1 MTHSDDTPAGQ
12 EHGSQA
18 PTLAHMRRAKIVC
31 TMGPAT
37 TGRLPEFVAAGMDV
51 ARLNLSHG
59 SHADHE
65 RIYTEIRQASDASGH
80 AVGILVDLQGPK
92 IRLGKFASGP
102 VELVNGATFTITT
115 EAVPGDVSE
124 CSTTYSGLA
133 GDVAAGDVIL
143 VDDGKVALRVVE
155 VVGPRVI
162 TKVEIG
168 GVVSDNKGLNLPGVL
183 VSVPALSEK
192 DERDLR
198 WALGLRADMI
208 ALSFVRTAKDIE
220 DVHRVMDDEGIRLPV
235 IAKIEKPQAI
245 ENLDEIVRAADGIMV
260 ARGDLGVELPLE
272 DVPLVQKR
280 AVELARRQA
289 KPVIVAT
296 QVLES
301 MISLP
306 RPTRAEASD
315 CANAV
320 LDGADAIMLSGET
333 SVGKYPLEAVRTMAR
348 IIESTEKHGLDRI
361 PPLGSR
367 PSTKGG
373 AITYAAAT
381 VGDLLGVKYLVTF
394 TQSGDSARRMARLR
408 SSIPLLAFT
417 PVPSVRSQ
425 LALVWGIET
434 FLTEMVEHTDE
445 MVMLVDQTLLSV
457 GRCAPGDLVVI
468 AAGSP
473 PGIPGSL
480 NAMRVHRM
488 GDAAAGVAP
497 AYRRA
502 TI

>member
-1 MTHSDDTPAGQ
+1 
-12 EHGSQA
+12 
-18 PTLAHMRRAKIVC
+18 MRRAKIVC
-31 TMGPAT
+31 TLGPAT
-37 TGRLPEFVAAGMDV
+37 AGRLIEFVNAGMDV

-65 RIYTEIRQASDASGH
+65 RAYTEVRRASDETGR

-92 IRLGKFASGP
+92 IRVGRFAEGRATLN
-102 VELVNGATFTITT
+102 EGDTFTITT
-115 EAVPGDVSE
+115 QDVAGDATI
-124 CSTTYSGLA
+124 CSTTHTQLPADVGP
-133 GDVAAGDVIL
+133 GDAVL
-143 VDDGKVALRVVE
+143 VDDGKVLLRVVE
-155 VVGPRVI
+155 TTGDCVI
-162 TKVEIG
+162 TRVEVG
-168 GVVSDNKGLNLPGVL
+168 GEISDHKGLNLPGVPL
-183 VSVPALSEK
+183 SVPALSEK
-192 DERDLR
+192 DEADLR
-198 WALGLRADMI
+198 WALRLRADLV
-208 ALSFVRTAKDIE
+208 ALSFVRSAKDAE
-220 DVHRVMDDEGIRLPV
+220 SVHRVMDEVGIRLPV
-235 IAKIEKPQAI
+235 IAKIEKPQAV
-245 ENLDEIVRAADGIMV
+245 ENLDEIVRTFDGIMV

-272 DVPLVQKR
+272 EVPLVQKR

-333 SVGKYPLEAVRTMAR
+333 SVGRYPLEAVRTMAR
-348 IIESTEKHGLDRI
+348 IIETTEEQALERI
-361 PPLGSR
+361 PPITSK

-373 AITYAAAT
+373 AITLAAAT
-381 VGDLLGVKYLVTF
+381 VGDLLGVKYLVAF

-408 SSIPLLAFT
+408 SRIPLLAFT
-417 PVPSVRSQ
+417 PESSVRSQ
-425 LALVWGIET
+425 LALTWGVET
-434 FLTEMVEHTDE
+434 FLTEYASHTDE
-445 MVMLVDQTLLSV
+445 MVLQVDEALLSI
-457 GRCAPGDLVVI
+457 GRCRPGELVVI

-488 GDAAAGVAP
+488 GDAVGGAAP
-497 AYRRA
+497 AYRVPL
-502 TI
+502 